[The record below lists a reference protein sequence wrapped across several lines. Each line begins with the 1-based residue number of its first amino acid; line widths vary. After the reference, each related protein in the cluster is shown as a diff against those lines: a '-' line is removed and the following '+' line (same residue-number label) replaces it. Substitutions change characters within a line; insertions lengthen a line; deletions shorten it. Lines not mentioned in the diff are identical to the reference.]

1 MSDTVLDV
9 KNLSKTFV
17 KDGER
22 IEAVKDI
29 SFSVSRGEILGIAG
43 ESGSGK
49 STLSRLCMNLIKPD
63 RGEIF
68 ITGQR
73 LDSRTVKSL
82 RPKIQMV
89 FQNPADTFN
98 PAYSIGSGL
107 TGAGRDLGLDK
118 TVCKEKISELLRLTS
133 LPENVLARRPKE
145 LSGGQ
150 LQRLAI
156 VRALLCEPEILI
168 ADEPV
173 SSLDVSVSA
182 TIINLLLDLRDR
194 LGIAMLFI
202 AHDLAVIGHISD
214 RVGVMY
220 KGELLELGPTDEVL
234 SSPKQDYTK
243 RLLSARLDK
252 R

>member
-1 MSDTVLDV
+1 MSDTVLEV
-9 KNLSKTFV
+9 RNLFKTFI

-63 RGEIF
+63 SGEIY
-68 ITGQR
+68 ITGQK
-73 LDSRTVKSL
+73 LDSRSVKSL

-107 TGAGRDLGLDK
+107 MGAGRDLGLEK
-118 TVCKEKISELLRLTS
+118 TVCKEKISELLKLTS
-133 LPENVLARRPKE
+133 LPESVLARRPKE

-182 TIINLLLDLRDR
+182 NIINLLLDLRDR

-220 KGELLELGPTDEVL
+220 KGELLETGPTDEVL
-234 SSPKQDYTK
+234 NFPKQEYTK
-243 RLLSARLDK
+243 RLLSARLD
-252 R
+252 